1 MDQRATRPDA
11 SPGLPGAS
19 TATASV
25 EGEAPR
31 LSKRALLSASG
42 ALLAAATLPAARTA
56 HAQTPRS
63 ALVIAAQIDDLV
75 ALDPHHSFEVTGSDA
90 LKNVYDQL
98 FAIDDTK
105 PTAEL
110 VPGLAESYSV
120 SDDGRT
126 FTFRIRQGVRF
137 HSGNPLTAADVVFS
151 LRRPLQINRTP
162 AFMYR
167 SVGLTKENVEQNV
180 QQAGDFEVK
189 VTFDR
194 AYAPSL
200 IQNLF
205 TATIA
210 SVVDSKLVQQNAG
223 SDMGNTWLNR
233 NSAGSGAFKVARY
246 QPNESYTLERND
258 NWWRG
263 KANLQRVIVRH
274 VPEAATQRLLL
285 ERGDVDVA
293 RNLTPTDITALRGR
307 QGITIQEFPRGTIQ
321 YFCANKGD
329 PLLSNQK
336 VIDALKLLV
345 DYEAIA
351 NNLLPGQVFPH
362 QSFIPRAILGEVN
375 SRPWRYDPERA
386 RRLLAEAGH
395 PNGIKL
401 TMDTANSF
409 PSLDVAQALQASFA
423 KGGVT
428 LEVLPATGAQVLAK
442 VRARNHQLFIG
453 IWGLGYPDPH
463 YNADSFA
470 HNPPGQPNP
479 GKLAWRNNWE
489 IPALSGR
496 TEAAMRERDRNA
508 RAAIYRQIQEEF
520 IGTSP
525 FVVFAQQQVQ
535 VAVRS
540 NLSGYMASSPGLSAI
555 YWRASKA

>member
-1 MDQRATRPDA
+1 MKTQKSSADDA
-11 SPGLPGAS
+11 VHANDRNLTVAVGDAGPALI
-19 TATASV
+19 
-25 EGEAPR
+25 
-31 LSKRALLSASG
+31 SKRSLLSAG
-42 ALLAAATLPAARTA
+42 GVLLAGATLPFSRTA
-56 HAQTPRS
+56 VAQTPRS

-90 LKNVYDQL
+90 LKNIYDQL
-98 FAIDDTK
+98 FAIDETK
-105 PTAEL
+105 SSAEL
-110 VPGLAESYSV
+110 MPGLAESFSV
-120 SDDGRT
+120 SDDGLT

-137 HSGNPLTAADVVFS
+137 HSGNPLTAADVAFS
-151 LRRPLQINRTP
+151 LRRPLLINRTP
-162 AFMYR
+162 SFMYR

-180 QQAGDFEVK
+180 QQTGDFEVK
-189 VTFDR
+189 VTFNR

-223 SDMGNTWLNR
+223 ADMGNTWLNR
-233 NSAGSGAFKVARY
+233 NSAGSGAFRLTRY
-246 QPNESYTLERND
+246 QPNESYTLDRND

-263 KANLQRVIVRH
+263 RANLQRVIVRH

-293 RNLTPTDITALRGR
+293 RNLTPTDIAALRGKA
-307 QGITIQEFPRGTIQ
+307 GIAIQEFPRGTIQ

-345 DYEAIA
+345 DYDAIA

-375 SRPWRYDPERA
+375 SRPWRFDPERA
-386 RRLLAEAGH
+386 KRLLAEAGH
-395 PNGIKL
+395 PNGISL

-423 KGGVT
+423 RGGVK

-453 IWGLGYPDPH
+453 VWGLGYPDPH

-470 HNPPGQPNP
+470 HNPPGQANP

-489 IPALSGR
+489 IPALSAR
-496 TEAAMRERDRNA
+496 TEAAMRERDQNA

-520 IGTSP
+520 MASSP
-525 FVVFAQQQVQ
+525 FAVFAQQQVQ

-540 NLSGYMASSPGLSAI
+540 NLTGYLASSPGLSAI
-555 YWRASKA
+555 YWRAAKA

>member
-1 MDQRATRPDA
+1 MKTQKSSADDA
-11 SPGLPGAS
+11 VHANDRNLTVALGDTGPTLI
-19 TATASV
+19 
-25 EGEAPR
+25 
-31 LSKRALLSASG
+31 SKRSLLSAG
-42 ALLAAATLPAARTA
+42 GVLLAGATLPFSRTA
-56 HAQTPRS
+56 VAQTPRS

-90 LKNVYDQL
+90 LKNIYDQL
-98 FAIDDTK
+98 FAIDETK
-105 PTAEL
+105 SSAEL
-110 VPGLAESYSV
+110 MPGLAESFSV
-120 SDDGRT
+120 SDDGLT

-137 HSGNPLTAADVVFS
+137 HSGNPLTAADVAFS
-151 LRRPLQINRTP
+151 LRRPLLINRTP
-162 AFMYR
+162 SFMYR

-180 QQAGDFEVK
+180 QQTGDFEVK
-189 VTFDR
+189 VTFNR

-223 SDMGNTWLNR
+223 ADMGNTWLNR
-233 NSAGSGAFKVARY
+233 NSAGSGAFRLTRY
-246 QPNESYTLERND
+246 QPNESYTLDRND

-263 KANLQRVIVRH
+263 RANLQRVIVRH

-293 RNLTPTDITALRGR
+293 RNLTPTDIAALRGKA
-307 QGITIQEFPRGTIQ
+307 GIAIQEFPRGTIQ

-345 DYEAIA
+345 DYDAIA

-375 SRPWRYDPERA
+375 SRPWRFDPERA
-386 RRLLAEAGH
+386 KRLLAEAGH
-395 PNGIKL
+395 PNGISL

-423 KGGVT
+423 RGGVK

-453 IWGLGYPDPH
+453 VWGLGYPDPH

-470 HNPPGQPNP
+470 HNPPGQANP

-489 IPALSGR
+489 IPALSAR
-496 TEAAMRERDRNA
+496 TEAAMRERDQNA

-520 IGTSP
+520 MASSP
-525 FVVFAQQQVQ
+525 FAVFAQQQVQ

-540 NLSGYMASSPGLSAI
+540 NLTGYLASSPGLSAI
-555 YWRASKA
+555 YWRAAKA

>member
-1 MDQRATRPDA
+1 MKTRPDDTTPA
-11 SPGLPGAS
+11 GRAAPAGPGA
-19 TATASV
+19 
-25 EGEAPR
+25 GLR
-31 LSKRALLSASG
+31 LSKRSMLTASG
-42 ALLAAATLPAARTA
+42 ALVAAAAVPALPRSAS
-56 HAQTPRS
+56 AQTPRT

-90 LKNVYDQL
+90 LKNIYDQL
-98 FAIDDTK
+98 FVIDETK

-110 VPGLAESYSV
+110 QPGLAESFTV
-120 SDDGRT
+120 SEDGKT

-137 HSGNPLTAADVVFS
+137 HSGNELSAADVVFS
-151 LRRPLQINRTP
+151 LRRPLLINRTP

-167 SVGLTKENVEQNV
+167 SVGLSKENVEQAI
-180 QQAGDFEVK
+180 QQVGTAEVR

-194 AYAPSL
+194 AYAPTL

-205 TATIA
+205 TATIG
-210 SVVDSKLVQQNAG
+210 SVVDSKLVMQNAG
-223 SDMGNTWLNR
+223 DDLGNTWLNR
-233 NSAGSGAFKVARY
+233 NSAGSGAFRLTRY
-246 QPNESYTLERND
+246 QPNESYTLDRND
-258 NWWRG
+258 AWWRG
-263 KANLQRVIVRH
+263 RAEMQRVIVRH

-293 RNLTPTDITALRGR
+293 RNLTPTEIAGLRGR

-321 YFCANKGD
+321 YFCANMGD
-329 PLLSNQK
+329 PTLSNAK
-336 VIDALKLLV
+336 VIEALKLLV
-345 DYEAIA
+345 DYDALS

-362 QSFIPRAILGEVN
+362 QSFIPRAILGEVDR
-375 SRPWRYDPERA
+375 RPWRYDPDRA
-386 RRLLAEAGH
+386 RKLLAEAGH
-395 PNGIKL
+395 PGGIRL
-401 TMDTANSF
+401 AMDTANTF

-442 VRARNHQLFIG
+442 VRARKHQLFIG

-470 HNPPGQPNP
+470 HNPPGRENP
-479 GKLAWRNNWE
+479 GKLTWRNNWE
-489 IPALSGR
+489 IPELSKR
-496 TEAAMRERDRNA
+496 TEAAMQERDLNA
-508 RAAIYRQIQEEF
+508 RAALYRQIQDTF
-520 IGTSP
+520 MNSSP

-540 NLSGYMASSPGLSAI
+540 NLKGYMASSPGLSAI
-555 YWRASKA
+555 YWRATKG

>member
-1 MDQRATRPDA
+1 MNDQGRLHDA
-11 SPGLPGAS
+11 PAGDAWADS
-19 TATASV
+19 
-25 EGEAPR
+25 PR
-31 LSKRALLSASG
+31 LTKRALLGAGG
-42 ALLAAATLPAARTA
+42 ALLAGATLSLPRPAQ
-56 HAQTPRS
+56 AQTPRT

-98 FAIDDTK
+98 FAIDETK
-105 PTAEL
+105 ASAEL
-110 VPGLAESYSV
+110 VPGIAESYAV

-137 HSGNPLTAADVVFS
+137 HSGNALTAADVVFS

-180 QQAGDFEVK
+180 QQSGEFEVK

-223 SDMGNTWLNR
+223 TDMGNTWLNR
-233 NSAGSGAFKVARY
+233 SSAGSGAFRIARY
-246 QPNESYTLERND
+246 QPNETYVLERND
-258 NWWRG
+258 SWWRG
-263 KANLQRVIVRH
+263 RAALQRVIVRH

-293 RNLTPTDITALRGR
+293 RNLTPTDIAGLRGKP
-307 QGITIQEFPRGTIQ
+307 GIAIQEFPRGTIQ
-321 YFCANKGD
+321 YFSANKGD

-345 DYEAIA
+345 DYDAIA

-375 SRPWRYDPERA
+375 SRPWRFDPERA
-386 RRLLAEAGH
+386 KRLLAEAGH
-395 PNGIKL
+395 PNGISL

-423 KGGVT
+423 RGGVK

-470 HNPPGQPNP
+470 HNPPGQANP
-479 GKLAWRNNWE
+479 GKLSWRNNWE
-489 IPALSGR
+489 IPALSTK

-508 RAAIYRQIQEEF
+508 RAAMYRQIQEEF

-540 NLSGYMASSPGLSAI
+540 NVTGYMASSPGLSAI
-555 YWRASKA
+555 YWRANKA

>member
-1 MDQRATRPDA
+1 MQERVRNQKPDPVSATGVESEA
-11 SPGLPGAS
+11 SDTLL
-19 TATASV
+19 
-25 EGEAPR
+25 
-31 LSKRALLSASG
+31 LSKRALLSAGG
-42 ALLAAATLPAARTA
+42 ALVAAAALPVSRQV
-56 HAQTPRS
+56 HAQTPRT

-90 LKNVYDQL
+90 LKNIYDQL
-98 FAIDDTK
+98 FAIDETK
-105 PTAEL
+105 STAQL
-110 VPGLAESYSV
+110 MPGLAESYAL
-120 SDDGRT
+120 SDEGRT
-126 FTFRIRQGVRF
+126 FTFRIRKGVRF
-137 HSGNPLTAADVVFS
+137 HSGNALTAADVVYS
-151 LRRPLQINRTP
+151 LRRPLLINRTP

-180 QQAGDFEVK
+180 RQTGDLEVQ

-194 AYAPSL
+194 AYASSL

-210 SVVDSKLVQQNAG
+210 SVVDSRLVMQNAG
-223 SDMGNTWLNR
+223 EDMGNTWLNR
-233 NSAGSGAFKVARY
+233 NSAGSGAYRLTRY
-246 QPNESYTLERND
+246 QPNESYMLERND

-263 KANLQRVIVRH
+263 RANLQRVIVRH

-293 RNLTPTDITALRGR
+293 RNLTPTDVAALRGR
-307 QGITIQEFPRGTIQ
+307 QGITIQDFPRGTIQ

-329 PLLSNQK
+329 SILANAK
-336 VIDALKLLV
+336 VVDALKHLV
-345 DYEAIA
+345 DYESIA

-362 QSFIPRAILGEVN
+362 QSFIPRAILGEVET
-375 SRPWRYDPERA
+375 RPWRFDPDRA

-395 PNGIKL
+395 PNGIRL

-453 IWGLGYPDPH
+453 VWGLGYPDPH

-470 HNPPGQPNP
+470 HNPPGQANP
-479 GKLAWRNNWE
+479 GKLTWRNNWE
-489 IPALSGR
+489 IPTLSAR
-496 TEAAMRERDRNA
+496 TEAAMRERDQNA

-520 IGTSP
+520 MNTSP
-525 FVVFAQQQVQ
+525 FAVFAQQKVQ

-555 YWRASKA
+555 YWRANKA